1 MLPDIAPDAALRG
14 ISAVSA
20 ADLRAYAG
28 AGRRPLDS
36 AGPWVGTGAALAAAG
51 GGAAGFCSCPCA
63 AIIRVGPAGGK

>member
-1 MLPDIAPDAALRG
+1 MLPDRIAPPDAALRG
-14 ISAVSA
+14 VSAVSA

-36 AGPWVGTGAALAAAG
+36 AGPWVGTGAALAGG

-63 AIIRVGPAGGK
+63 AIGPDGGPKR